1 MVRLRAIEPFTVEA
15 IELAYRFAH
24 GVPEHD
30 LQGWLQPLP
39 DAGARLLAINDLLDD
54 DALRQHYTS
63 PEHEQ
68 SLRVA
73 NEVVRAL
80 MLLCRDREKTIEEIV
95 EEMMRADPV
104 CPAP

>member
-30 LQGWLQPLP
+30 LQGWLQSLP

>member
-30 LQGWLQPLP
+30 LQEWLQSLP
-39 DAGARLLAINDLLDD
+39 DAGARLLAIEDLLDD
-54 DALRQHYTS
+54 DALHQHYSS
-63 PEHEQ
+63 PEHQ
-68 SLRVA
+68 RSLRVA
-73 NEVVRAL
+73 NEVVRTL
-80 MLLCRDREKTIEEIV
+80 LLLCRDREKSIEEMV

-104 CPAP
+104 GAEP